1 MCLDIK
7 TLMISILGTSFV
19 FVISFVLYIT
29 EGKTQKGFKIWTA
42 SIIIQAVGYIFY
54 ILRGSIP
61 DLLSIMVGSSFF
73 VLAAVLRLDSITR
86 FLQDRKTGKMNYI
99 FPLLVALGTGSLYLF
114 FDSILIRNVII
125 TLGISYFTLYTGLKL
140 IIYAPPKER
149 HFYYFFAFFIFLI
162 VLSLVY
168 RGIYWIGHPGQTFFA
183 GDNIHTLHFYFDL
196 LGQTG
201 ANTLFIMI
209 YSKNAESRLSR
220 AMKEMNEIAVRDKL
234 TGLYNR
240 IKIDEILAREC
251 SRSVR
256 YANPLSL
263 MIVDIDFFKSVND
276 RFGHLEGDRVLQ
288 KVARY
293 LSANIRQTDYVGRW
307 GGEEF
312 IIILPDTSVHD
323 GEYVA
328 EKLLQ
333 MIPRESRTDVL
344 PEGVTVSIGLTR
356 FEREDGVNDF
366 LKKADEALYSAKQ
379 KGRNRTE
386 VYRPAP

>member
-19 FVISFVLYIT
+19 FVLSFLLYIS
-29 EGKTQKGFKIWTA
+29 EGRTQKGFKIWTA
-42 SIIIQAVGYIFY
+42 SIIIQAVGYVFF
-54 ILRGSIP
+54 ILRGSLP
-61 DLLSIMVGSSFF
+61 ALLSIMVGNSFF
-73 VLAAVLRLDSITR
+73 VLAAALRLDSITR
-86 FLQDRKTGKMNYI
+86 FLQDRKIGKIYYI
-99 FPLLVALGTGSLYLF
+99 FPLLVALGTGSFYLF
-114 FDSILIRNVII
+114 TDNILIRNVIT

-149 HFYYFFAFFIFLI
+149 YFYYFFAFFIFLI
-162 VLSLVY
+162 ILSLVY
-168 RGIYWIGHPGQTFFA
+168 RGVYWTLHPEQTFFT
-183 GDNIHTLHFYFDL
+183 GSNIHTLHFYFDL
-196 LGQTG
+196 LGQVG
-201 ANTLFIMI
+201 ANALFIMI

-220 AMKEMNEIAVRDKL
+220 AMEEMNEIAVRDKL

-251 SRSVR
+251 SRSAR
-256 YANPLSL
+256 YGNPLSL
-263 MIVDIDFFKSVND
+263 IIVDIDFFKSVND

-288 KVARY
+288 KVGRY
-293 LSANIRQTDYVGRW
+293 LSDNIRQTDYAGRW

-333 MIPRESRTDVL
+333 MIPRESRTNTL

-366 LKKADEALYSAKQ
+366 LKKADEALYTAKE

-386 VYRPAP
+386 IYRPVP